1 MRFQWKKHFRRQV
14 LKVFIFRRSKGGN
27 RYTLMSIVIIL
38 LMLYAFKTVFPQK
51 NIVYPASIHFQ
62 GYRYEYADTVKK
74 LPLQFIRRRP
84 ASEEG
89 FIVLVLRR
97 DNKDTVPEE
106 AYLYQGFL
114 EYRRYVLRLE

>member
-1 MRFQWKKHFRRQV
+1 M
-14 LKVFIFRRSKGGN
+14 FIFRRSKGGN